1 MERIQDR
8 IVAFLPWDE
17 IEGGAKKQIENIA
30 AMSFI
35 HSHVAVMPDC
45 HQGKGAPVGTVI
57 ATEGAVIPAA
67 VGVDIGCGMIA
78 VRTEFNKMHSDLWN
92 LKSLR
97 EGIERRIPASKGR
110 YNKRISPSAQVR
122 IDELRTLAKELGVDP
137 ASFDTMWREQ
147 LGTLGSGN
155 HFIELA
161 HDTSEAV
168 WAVLHSGSRGV
179 GNKIANHY
187 IGRAQQLM
195 KRLQISLPDRD
206 LAYLTQDSPDF
217 PRYLNALHWA
227 QEFARLNRDE
237 MMDRVLTELSHHAYG
252 EDGHQRTIE
261 VERINCHHNFTQL
274 EHHLGK
280 EIWVT
285 RKGAV
290 RATRNDRAMIPGSM
304 GARSYIVSGLEN
316 PMAFHSA
323 PHGAGRRFSR
333 GEARRRFTM
342 ADMERQMGGI
352 EYRHAEV
359 LLDEIPSAYKDIDAV
374 MAHANELVSID
385 HTLKQFL
392 NVKGD

>member
-1 MERIQDR
+1 MERVGDR
-8 IVAFLPWDE
+8 IVAFLPWEEVDA
-17 IEGGAKKQIENIA
+17 GAQKQVENIA
-30 AMSFI
+30 AMPFI

-45 HQGKGAPVGTVI
+45 HLGKGAPVGTVI

-67 VGVDIGCGMIA
+67 VGVDIGCGMVA
-78 VRTEFNKMHSDLWN
+78 VRTRFTRSHSDAWN

-110 YNKRISPSAQVR
+110 YNKKISPSAQER
-122 IDELRTLAKELGVDP
+122 IDQLRALAKERSVDP
-137 ASFDTMWREQ
+137 DFFDERWREQ

-161 HDTSEAV
+161 HDTSGDV

-179 GNKIANHY
+179 GNKIASHY
-187 IGRAQQLM
+187 VGRAQQLM

-206 LAYLTQDSPDF
+206 LAYLTQDSEDF
-217 PRYLNALHWA
+217 PRYLSALHWA

-237 MMDRVLTELSHHAYG
+237 MMDRVLAELRQHARDGEAGSTE
-252 EDGHQRTIE
+252 IE
-261 VERINCHHNFTQL
+261 AERINCHHNFTQL
-274 EHHLGK
+274 ERHGGQDV
-280 EIWVT
+280 WVT
-285 RKGAV
+285 RKGAI
-290 RATRNDRAMIPGSM
+290 RATRKDRAMIPGSM

-316 PMAFHSA
+316 AMAFHSA

-342 ADMERQMGGI
+342 ADMEREMGGI

-374 MAHANELVSID
+374 MAHAKELVSVD